1 MTAFVIFAG
10 IELQRELESLAY
22 KMGGGNNNAPAQ
34 LVGDFLQ
41 GAIASVTQR
50 GAILSARSYID

>member
-22 KMGGGNNNAPAQ
+22 KMGEGNNNAPAQ

-41 GAIASVTQR
+41 GGHRKRYAAWCHPISPQ
-50 GAILSARSYID
+50 LH